1 MLLSN
6 QGPFPRPAL
15 PGVSSTTSPSATP
28 PARPDPRGVP
38 VWSMP
43 DHRRGF
49 PCCLFSHLP
58 CVPAPVPRRE
68 QTGAPEARFPVHHRP
83 SPKFR
88 RVGSRDWS
96 FGACTVFAYAPARM
110 VAELLMQPFS
120 PECFSPCRCLHK
132 PPWLLPTGA
141 SVVARGSHPPERSA
155 LPWRTEFFSLSRSFF
170 TGLFRSRNLVD
181 RD

>member
-1 MLLSN
+1 MPCFRSMLLSN

-68 QTGAPEARFPVHHRP
+68 QTGAPEARFPVRHRP
-83 SPKFR
+83 SLNSG
-88 RVGSRDWS
+88 GS
-96 FGACTVFAYAPARM
+96 APATNVSRP
-110 VAELLMQPFS
+110 AQCLLALRPAWSLNCSCS
-120 PECFSPCRCLHK
+120 PSHQS
-132 PPWLLPTGA
+132 A
-141 SVVARGSHPPERSA
+141 SVHVVASINRPGCYQPEPQLLRGVRTRQREAPYHGARNI
-155 LPWRTEFFSLSRSFF
+155 LLYQYWR
-170 TGLFRSRNLVD
+170 
-181 RD
+181 